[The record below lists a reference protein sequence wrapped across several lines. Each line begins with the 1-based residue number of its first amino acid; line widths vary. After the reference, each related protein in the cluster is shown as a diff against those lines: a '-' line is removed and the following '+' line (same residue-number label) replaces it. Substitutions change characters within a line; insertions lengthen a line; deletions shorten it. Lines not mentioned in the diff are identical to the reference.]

1 MKLDSVDGCGE
12 CRWVSD
18 NELEKVGTIQ
28 VMQRSIRHV
37 RIGAFILKIV
47 VSIKGLSAVMWLL
60 LWKIIAGEEGKKS
73 RSKLIQRSCLGEGVR
88 SW

>member
-1 MKLDSVDGCGE
+1 M
-12 CRWVSD
+12 
-18 NELEKVGTIQ
+18 GTIQ

-47 VSIKGLSAVMWLL
+47 VSIKGLSAVMWHLL